1 MEKSANSMHKRKVRV
16 ARFSVISNTILVAGK
31 LIVGLMIG
39 SVSIM
44 SEAIHSGVDLIA
56 AIIALFSVSTSSLP
70 PDRNHP
76 FGHGKVENI
85 SGTIEAILIF
95 GAAGWIILEA
105 IKKISN
111 PQPIETIGWGVL
123 IMLISSIVNVLVSEM
138 LFKVGRETDSVALQA
153 DAWHL
158 RTDVY
163 TSAGVM
169 ISLLAIWAGG
179 FLFPKTDLSWLDP
192 AAAIAVAF
200 LIIKAAY
207 KLTIDSARDLLD
219 VQLPEEEEAWIEG
232 LIREHSPDVH
242 GFHKLRTRKS
252 GHYRFV
258 EFHLKVD
265 PLMSVKAS
273 HLITEDLSVHI
284 TVKFPDTSV
293 TIHIEP
299 CRIGCN
305 GYCLTGCFLSEEER
319 KLLPDTTE
327 THDNAPVK
335 KSTT

>member
-1 MEKSANSMHKRKVRV
+1 MHKRKIRAARV
-16 ARFSVISNTILVAGK
+16 SVISNAILVAGK

-44 SEAIHSGVDLIA
+44 SEAIHSGVDLLA
-56 AIIALFSVSTSSLP
+56 AVIALFSVSTSSLP

-85 SGTIEAILIF
+85 SGTVEAVLIF
-95 GAAGWIILEA
+95 AAAGWIIFEA
-105 IKKISN
+105 VKKISA
-111 PQPIETIGWGVL
+111 PRPIETIGWGVL
-123 IMLISSIVNVLVSEM
+123 IMLVSSFVNLLVSGM

-163 TSAGVM
+163 TSVGVM
-169 ISLLAIWAGG
+169 TSLLAIWAGG
-179 FLFPKTDLSWLDP
+179 FLLPGTDLGWLDP
-192 AAAIAVAF
+192 AAAIAVAL
-200 LIIKAAY
+200 LIIKTAY
-207 KLTIDSARDLLD
+207 KLTLDSARDLLD
-219 VQLPEEEEAWIEG
+219 VQLPEEEETWIQG
-232 LIREHSPDVH
+232 LIREHAPDVH
-242 GFHKLRTRKS
+242 GFHRLRTRKS

-273 HLITEDLSVHI
+273 HLITEDLSRQI
-284 TVKFPDTSV
+284 TEKFPETSV

-299 CRIGCN
+299 CRAGCN
-305 GYCLTGCFLSEEER
+305 GYCLSGCFLSEEER
-319 KLLPDTTE
+319 KLLPDAKE
-327 THDNAPVK
+327 THDGAPEK
-335 KSTT
+335 NSAT